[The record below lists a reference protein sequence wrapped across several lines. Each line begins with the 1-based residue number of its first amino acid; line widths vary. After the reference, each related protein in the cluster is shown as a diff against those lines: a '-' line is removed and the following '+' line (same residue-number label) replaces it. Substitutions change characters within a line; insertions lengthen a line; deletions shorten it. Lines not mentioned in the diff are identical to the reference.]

1 MDGPATERMGP
12 MSTSP
17 GRAYLDRRLEL
28 FISGDTD
35 TLVDEGYNED
45 AVLID
50 FGGPVQ
56 GTEALKEHFR
66 AHLPAIGGVTLKSI
80 DRFIETDDTVFVQ
93 LTVITGKYGEATT
106 FEAFVLRDGKAD
118 RHFTVVR

>member
-1 MDGPATERMGP
+1 
-12 MSTSP
+12 
-17 GRAYLDRRLEL
+17 LDRRLEL

-35 TLVDEGYNED
+35 RMVDEGYNED

-56 GTEALKEHFR
+56 GAEALKEHFR

-80 DRFIETDDTVFVQ
+80 DKFVETADCVFVQ

-106 FEAFVLRDGKAD
+106 YEAFALRNGKAD